1 MHSNMFV
8 WTVLAFSDQM
18 SEERRRTSLPLL
30 ELSSTNQMR
39 IQLEEDFFIYGA
51 PLSLARRPR
60 PLLGFVRAHQITER
74 HYSGREREQG
84 RERGRGKGE
93 KARESRRD
101 KWAQKAPFGEK
112 DATCT
117 PPYRMNWTFSFNQ

>member
-18 SEERRRTSLPLL
+18 SEERRRTSLPIL

-74 HYSGREREQG
+74 HYSGRERESRG
-84 RERGRGKGE
+84 ERGGEGKG
-93 KARESRRD
+93 RRHES
-101 KWAQKAPFGEK
+101 QGETSGPK
-112 DATCT
+112 KPLLGKKMQLVLLLTE
-117 PPYRMNWTFSFNQ
+117 